1 MEYFEVAAK
10 WWVDQ
15 IRKSELSKFHN
26 NEIAPNSGT
35 IMLYEATTRQSIH
48 PTEEDFTKFYDLLS
62 NYIKDVVEESGTLI
76 LVSDYGPEESLC
88 AIAAQ
93 SNIPLARFPWK
104 VRMYISS
111 KEVILYQGTGARGQ
125 VLYPE

>member
-15 IRKSELSKFHN
+15 NRKSELSKFHN

-35 IMLYEATTRQSIH
+35 ILLYEATTRHSIH

-62 NYIKDVVEESGTLI
+62 NYIKDVVEEDRLLACSHTGCL
-76 LVSDYGPEESLC
+76 LWGLG
-88 AIAAQ
+88 AADRK
-93 SNIPLARFPWK
+93 RFP
-104 VRMYISS
+104 
-111 KEVILYQGTGARGQ
+111 L
-125 VLYPE
+125 